1 MKKYLYCAFF
11 ALFFVLG
18 LIDSFA
24 QVVSDD
30 NAAEQTSIVRNRQL
44 SKEDR
49 QMLKDSLE
57 IRRRRL
63 ILEKNAEKEFWKN
76 ERKNSKIM
84 PVTDEDVIYLF
95 GVGTNF
101 NDSTVYLTE
110 VTPLNGLRLDPKT
123 KFLPARSDFSLQFRE
138 YLEGQLGLVY
148 ETTCVFFSEKRSK
161 ALKYAYKLRKRY
173 LDQGYQNLIVVDA
186 QKFSFR
192 LPDYLKNQVTQNQ
205 QQ

>member
-1 MKKYLYCAFF
+1 MKKILFCAFS
-11 ALFFVLG
+11 ALFFACA
-18 LIDSFA
+18 LIEANA
-24 QVVSDD
+24 QIADG
-30 NAAEQTSIVRNRQL
+30 QTQNLQERKL
-44 SKEDR
+44 TKEDK

-57 IRRRRL
+57 VRRRRL
-63 ILEKNAEKEFWKN
+63 LLERNAEKEFWKN
-76 ERKNSKIM
+76 ERKKSKSK
-84 PVTDEDVIYLF
+84 PVTEEDVIYIF

-110 VTPLNGLRLDPKT
+110 VTPVNGLRLDPKT

-173 LDQGYQNLIVVDA
+173 LDQGYQNLIVVDS
-186 QKFSFR
+186 QKFSFK
-192 LPDYLKNQVTQNQ
+192 LPDYLKNQVTQTQ

>member
-1 MKKYLYCAFF
+1 MKKFLFCAFS
-11 ALFFVLG
+11 ALFFACA
-18 LIDSFA
+18 LIEANA
-24 QVVSDD
+24 QIADG
-30 NAAEQTSIVRNRQL
+30 QTQNLQERKL
-44 SKEDR
+44 TKEDK

-57 IRRRRL
+57 VRRRRL
-63 ILEKNAEKEFWKN
+63 LLERNAEKEFWKN
-76 ERKNSKIM
+76 ERKKSKSK
-84 PVTDEDVIYLF
+84 PVTEEDVIYIF

-110 VTPLNGLRLDPKT
+110 VTPVNGLRLDPKT

-173 LDQGYQNLIVVDA
+173 LDQGYQNLIVVDS
-186 QKFSFR
+186 QKFSFK
-192 LPDYLKNQVTQNQ
+192 LPDYLKNQVTQTQ

>member
-1 MKKYLYCAFF
+1 MIEA
-11 ALFFVLG
+11 V
-18 LIDSFA
+18 A
-24 QVVSDD
+24 Q
-30 NAAEQTSIVRNRQL
+30 IVDGQNQNVQERKL
-44 SKEDR
+44 TKEDK

-57 IRRRRL
+57 VRRRRL
-63 ILEKNAEKEFWKN
+63 MLERNAEKEFWKN
-76 ERKNSKIM
+76 ERKKSKIK
-84 PVTDEDVIYLF
+84 PVSEEDVIYIF

-110 VTPLNGLRLDPKT
+110 VTPVNGLRLDPKT

-173 LDQGYQNLIVVDA
+173 LDQGYQNLIVVDS
-186 QKFSFR
+186 QKFSFK
-192 LPDYLKNQVTQNQ
+192 LPDYLKNQVTQTQ

>member
-1 MKKYLYCAFF
+1 MKKILFCAFS
-11 ALFFVLG
+11 ALFFACG
-18 LIDSFA
+18 MIEAFA
-24 QVVSDD
+24 Q
-30 NAAEQTSIVRNRQL
+30 IVDGQNQNVQERKL
-44 SKEDR
+44 TKEDK

-57 IRRRRL
+57 VRRRRL
-63 ILEKNAEKEFWKN
+63 MLERNAEKEFWKN
-76 ERKNSKIM
+76 ERKKSKIK
-84 PVTDEDVIYLF
+84 PVSEEDVIYIF

-110 VTPLNGLRLDPKT
+110 VTPVNGLRLDPKT

-173 LDQGYQNLIVVDA
+173 LDQGYQNLIVVDS
-186 QKFSFR
+186 QKFSFK
-192 LPDYLKNQVTQNQ
+192 LPDYLKNQVTQTQ